1 MQIFDGLHT
10 KVQLISKRVIYEY
23 DAFGNVVISEE
34 KIRNI
39 FKFTGEQ
46 YDQLTGQYYLKA
58 RYYNPVIGRFTQ
70 MDTYLGDGLNL
81 YAYVQNNPVRYVDPR
96 GHISANAANGV
107 DLETLAT
114 TPEPFR
120 NGQISVTTVGEIRSI
135 GMDVIPDPTK
145 NNPYHVSIVPQNVP
159 ISPEDADTRSNL
171 FKRQENKWKPK

>member
-81 YAYVQNNPVRYVDPR
+81 YAYVQNNPVRYVDPS
-96 GHISANAANGV
+96 GHCAKCSKENGV
-107 DLETLAT
+107 S
-114 TPEPFR
+114 
-120 NGQISVTTVGEIRSI
+120 GKTTVPNPNGYKQRRYADAVEIIDGEVTRIHQVGRVNQNGTPIIRESKAI
-135 GMDVIPDPTK
+135 DDIVNSPDYNGAPV
-145 NNPYHVSIVPQNVP
+145 Y
-159 ISPEDADTRSNL
+159 
-171 FKRQENKWKPK
+171 F